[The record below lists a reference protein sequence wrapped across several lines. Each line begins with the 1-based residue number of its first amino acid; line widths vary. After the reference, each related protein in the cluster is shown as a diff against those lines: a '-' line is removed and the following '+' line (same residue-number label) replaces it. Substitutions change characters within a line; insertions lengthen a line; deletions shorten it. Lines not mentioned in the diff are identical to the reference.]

1 MRKIMW
7 FALGFALAAVIG
19 MYCLWGSAYF
29 PAAGVAAFL
38 LALSIWLQRKYAKVR
53 IATAIMLGCVVG
65 FCWMF
70 LFDSMYLSVPR
81 AADGKHISMTVT
93 ATDYSQTSDY
103 GVRAEGIGKLNGK
116 IYKMQLYMP
125 EGTAVSPGDHISGR
139 FILRATLPGCTG
151 ESSYQT
157 SDHTFL
163 TAKISHKP
171 TVEQA
176 LSLPWYG
183 YPAMIRQNIQQ
194 VLHTCLPDDTAGFA
208 IALLI
213 GQKDGLDYETD
224 TAFKVSGISHI
235 IAVSGL
241 HVTILFSLVYLLVW
255 RKRWLSMVI
264 GLPVLFAFAAVA
276 GFTPSIVR
284 ACIMQALMVIAMV
297 MNKDYDPPTAL
308 GFAVL
313 VMLFADPWTVT
324 SVSFQLSVTC
334 MAGIFLFAEPIQNWL
349 MDHKRLGRWKG
360 RKRKIAKVFSSSVA
374 MSLGATIL
382 VTPLCAYYFKMVSL
396 VGVLTN
402 LLTLWIITFVF
413 YGVMAVYALG
423 LVWLPMGKAFAMVV
437 AWPIRYVLFAARI
450 LAAFPLAA
458 VYMDSIYMVLWLI
471 FVYILL
477 AVFMMLKKKQV
488 LIFSCCAALSLCL
501 ALGTSWVEPQLDEC
515 RVTVLDVGQGQCII
529 LQSEG
534 KTFVVDCGGD
544 SDTKAADIAANA
556 LLSQGIFKIDGLI
569 LTHYDRDHA
578 AGAQYLLTR
587 VPTRMIYLPDCMD
600 TDGTGD
606 TTLSQ
611 VFSRSLVTERTQLSF
626 GNCRITLIPSKS
638 DLSDN
643 ESGLCVLFQ
652 TENCDILITGD
663 RSAAGERELLR
674 MIDLPKL
681 EVLIVGH
688 HGSKYS
694 TGQYLLDVTQPEI
707 AIISAG
713 QDNAYG
719 HPSQEVL
726 DRLEKAGCKIYRTDQ
741 QGTVIYRG

>member
-29 PAAGVAAFL
+29 PAAGVAAFI
-38 LALSIWLQRKYAKVR
+38 LALSIWLQRKYTKVR

-70 LFDSMYLSVPR
+70 LFDSIYLSVPR
-81 AADGKHISMTVT
+81 AADGKRISMTIT
-93 ATDYSQTSDY
+93 ATDYSQTTDY
-103 GVRAEGIGKLNGK
+103 GVRTEGIGKLNGK
-116 IYKMQLYMP
+116 IYKMQLYLP
-125 EGTAVSPGDHISGR
+125 EGTAVSPGDQISGR
-139 FILRATLPGCTG
+139 FLLRATLPGCTG
-151 ESSYQT
+151 TSGYQS

-163 TAKISHKP
+163 TAKISRQP
-171 TVEQA
+171 TIDRV
-176 LSLPWYG
+176 SGLPWYG
-183 YPAMIRQNIQQ
+183 YPAMIRQNIKQ
-194 VLHTCLPDDTAGFA
+194 VLQSCMPEKTAGFS

-255 RKRWLSMVI
+255 RKRWLSMIV
-264 GLPVLFAFAAVA
+264 GLPVLLVFAAVA

-297 MNKDYDPPTAL
+297 MNKEYDPPTAL

-313 VMLFADPWTVT
+313 VMLVADPWTVT
-324 SVSFQLSVTC
+324 SVSFQLSVAC
-334 MAGIFLFAEPIQNWL
+334 MAGIFLFTEPIQSWL
-349 MDHKRLGRWKG
+349 MDRKRLGRWKG
-360 RKRKIAKVFSSSVA
+360 RKHKLANAFSSSVG

-437 AWPIRYVLFAARI
+437 AWPIRYVLLIAKV
-450 LAAFPLAA
+450 LSAFPLAA
-458 VYMDSIYMVLWLI
+458 VYMDSIYMVLWLV
-471 FVYILL
+471 FVYVLL
-477 AVFMMLKKKQV
+477 AVFIVLKKKQV
-488 LIFSCCAALSLCL
+488 LILSSCAAIGLCL
-501 ALGTSWVEPQLDEC
+501 GLVISWAEPQLDEC

-544 SDTKAADIAANA
+544 SDTKTADIAANA
-556 LLSQGIFKIDGLI
+556 LMSQGIFKIDGLI

-587 VPTRMIYLPDCMD
+587 VPTRMLYPPDCMD
-600 TDGTGD
+600 ADGIGD
-606 TTLSQ
+606 TLSRA
-611 VFSRSLVTERTQLSF
+611 FSRSLVTERTQLSF

-652 TENCDILITGD
+652 TKNCDILITGD

-688 HGSKYS
+688 HGSKNS
-694 TGQYLLDVTQPEI
+694 TGQYLLHVTRPEI

-713 QDNAYG
+713 QDNSYG

-726 DRLEKAGCKIYRTDQ
+726 DRLEKAGCKIYRTDL